1 MENKILHG
9 DSLDLLKD
17 LDDNSVDNIVTDPP
31 YGYSFMGKD
40 WDKALPS
47 IDIWKECVRVLKPG
61 AFAFVMSAP
70 RSDVHSRMCLMLEEA
85 GFRIDFTPIAWTYAT
100 GFPKAMNIGKKV
112 DKRLG
117 AERKV
122 VGKKKNKLDF
132 KAGESSDK
140 SFYDSVW
147 DGGSNVDLDIT
158 EPASDEAKQLD
169 GSYAGYQP
177 KPAWENVIVCMKPL
191 DQKGYLDQALNNGKG
206 VTWLDDARIPFQG
219 QNDATQYENDRKGFS
234 ERSSV
239 KEGEVYSEA
248 YGNEAQQWGF
258 KKPNKKK
265 SDYDKY
271 VDKMKSFKGAKTIDG
286 VKVGGTS
293 FLGGDMKVLNPSET
307 YQKTTKRKPRPGDS
321 TWATSGFKSENND
334 TAEASPM
341 GRFPANLLVQD
352 DVLNDGNTTKS
363 TGGRIEKKTG
373 WGKFG
378 GGTKE
383 VIKGQPGKGDEGSF
397 SRYYDLDAWWEER
410 IKELPLNVQA
420 TYPFLIVPKA
430 SKSEKN
436 KGCDGLEDKQGNRN
450 LISSKFVKRG
460 HPEKGKPVWS
470 ENKGSL
476 YSLPTKNNHP
486 TVKPISLMSYL
497 VTLGSR
503 ENDLVLD
510 PFVGSGTTCIAAKL
524 LNRKYIG
531 MEMDSDYVV
540 IAQTRIEAH
549 EPETKKHDFF

>member
-17 LDDNSVDNIVTDPP
+17 MDDNSVDSIVTDPP

-47 IDIWKECVRVLKPG
+47 IDIWKESVRVLKPG
-61 AFAFVMSAP
+61 GFAFIMSAP

-100 GFPKAMNIGKKV
+100 GFPKAMNIGKAV
-112 DKRLG
+112 DKRMG

-132 KAGESSDK
+132 NAGDGSDK

-158 EPASDEAKQLD
+158 EPASDKAKELD

-191 DQKGYLDQALNNGKG
+191 DQKGYLDQALDNGKG
-206 VTWLDDARIPFQG
+206 VTWLDGVRIPFSG
-219 QNDATQYENDRKGFS
+219 MEDVEQNDYERVSAF
-234 ERSSV
+234 
-239 KEGEVYSEA
+239 
-248 YGNEAQQWGF
+248 
-258 KKPNKKK
+258 
-265 SDYDKY
+265 
-271 VDKMKSFKGAKTIDG
+271 
-286 VKVGGTS
+286 
-293 FLGGDMKVLNPSET
+293 GDADESET
-307 YQKTTKRKPRPGDS
+307 EDGRNLWGKKATKKVKITNRKPREEN
-321 TWATSGFKSENND
+321 TVFKTSGFKSENND
-334 TAEASPM
+334 TAEASPL
-341 GRFPANLLVQD
+341 GRFAANLLVQD
-352 DVLNDGNTTKS
+352 DVLGIPSKGAQAPTTGKEPSNYKSNNTHGEY
-363 TGGRIEKKTG
+363 TGHRKALD
-373 WGKFG
+373 
-378 GGTKE
+378 
-383 VIKGQPGKGDEGSF
+383 VRGDEGTF
-397 SRYYDLDAWWEER
+397 SRYYDLDAWWESR
-410 IKELPLNVQA
+410 IQELPLDVQA

-436 KGCDGLEDKQGNRN
+436 KGCENMTEKTLKEIHGGRTTNSVFQPENQ
-450 LISSKFVKRG
+450 VK
-460 HPEKGKPVWS
+460 
-470 ENKGSL
+470 
-476 YSLPTKNNHP
+476 KNTHP

-503 ENDLVLD
+503 EDDLVLD

-531 MEMDSDYVV
+531 MEMDSEYVV
-540 IAQTRIEAH
+540 IAQERIKAHKTEEA
-549 EPETKKHDFF
+549 KHDFF